1 MSQNAHP
8 DRITCQEGE
17 NFNSQSDEELMR
29 YYQEGR
35 EEAFS
40 VLFERHSRRVLGF
53 LSKKLGNVQSAQD
66 LTQEVFLKLH
76 RSRMQYTATLPFV
89 PWLFSITRSV
99 WIDGLKKK
107 KNEKLIGHALL
118 EKLSPTTEPVLP
130 FNNPEI
136 LDHLLPNQKTAI
148 SMKVY
153 DDATF
158 EEIALRLAT
167 SPENARQL
175 VSRGLR
181 NLKGMMEFK
190 KD

>member
-53 LSKKLGNVQSAQD
+53 LSKKLGNVQSARD